1 MIVNQN
7 HRYSMCNIKKG
18 CIIDQVEFVPHG
30 YYSDQEKKTELYDN
44 GMFVKYVDNLF
55 QNGEILFGF
64 SFTKI
69 KDKNKKKEDILM
81 R

>member
-1 MIVNQN
+1 
-7 HRYSMCNIKKG
+7 
-18 CIIDQVEFVPHG
+18 
-30 YYSDQEKKTELYDN
+30 
-44 GMFVKYVDNLF
+44 MFVKYVDNLF